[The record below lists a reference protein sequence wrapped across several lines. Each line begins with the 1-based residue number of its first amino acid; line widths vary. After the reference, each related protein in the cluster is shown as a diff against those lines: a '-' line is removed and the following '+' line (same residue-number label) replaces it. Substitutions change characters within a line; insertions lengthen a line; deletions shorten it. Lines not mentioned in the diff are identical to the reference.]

1 MSKCWGEVIKQQGDF
16 FLATALAKGQEWACV
31 PEWVLPP
38 RGPGVGSYCSQSLG
52 TKGPE
57 TEATDTFGTLG
68 SQAKPSPSTTSS
80 PRQELLSKHHK
91 YTSCS
96 GLEQSPQPTV
106 RTQELYELPHCE
118 TLIPHTDVP
127 GDPAPSG
134 ARCAEH
140 HVERSGKALKKVSN
154 KTKEMSRK
162 ELPGQDLYTRY

>member
-1 MSKCWGEVIKQQGDF
+1 MRSFNSKETF
-16 FLATALAKGQEWACV
+16 FWLLLLPKDKNGLVFLSGSCPPAAQVSGATAAKPLAPRDLKQK
-31 PEWVLPP
+31 PP
-38 RGPGVGSYCSQSLG
+38 
-52 TKGPE
+52 T
-57 TEATDTFGTLG
+57 TFGTLG
-68 SQAKPSPSTTSS
+68 SQAKPSPSTTSP
-80 PRQELLSKHHK
+80 PRQELLFKHHK

-140 HVERSGKALKKVSN
+140 HVEQSGKALKKVAI
-154 KTKEMSRK
+154 KPKR
-162 ELPGQDLYTRY
+162 